1 MCKYLKTFES
11 FYQRWGLPP
20 HWVCLPNVEPKALL
34 LPHGPGP
41 LLQETFEQILINRF
55 IKAINIQ
62 SKCSNIRMLILED
75 GGEFDDLT
83 QLCWRLERLLPKG
96 SPGDGVPYCPKN
108 PFKWPRKRKWWPSDS
123 SPPPRI
129 SFIPFRE
136 QNSFTCC
143 LGTVNHPFL
152 DLSSCGLQKKK
163 WDWGMEGG
171 WEEIKTR
178 FPIAAPIL
186 YSLKCRERI
195 KSYQKIFRLITI
207 VNQIS
212 GTFWKMGGWRAKRTA
227 ITLFWT

>member
-1 MCKYLKTFES
+1 MRCWDFVLVLPLFISDSVRPPVCYFWLAFLTRLIFLKAPPFSPSFGSVCKYLKTFES

-96 SPGDGVPYCPKN
+96 SPRDGVPNCPKN
-108 PFKWPRKRKWWPSDS
+108 PFKWPRKGKWWPSDS

-136 QNSFTCC
+136 QNSSTCC

-163 WDWGMEGG
+163 WGRGREGG
-171 WEEIKTR
+171 RGPKQD
-178 FPIAAPIL
+178 FP
-186 YSLKCRERI
+186 
-195 KSYQKIFRLITI
+195 
-207 VNQIS
+207 
-212 GTFWKMGGWRAKRTA
+212 
-227 ITLFWT
+227 